1 MVPSL
6 LMIFNMNILDANAT
20 SLAAMLLP
28 VGILGV
34 LAYHKSGNE
43 ITFECILKSIR
54 YVSCYC
60 CHIYGI

>member
-1 MVPSL
+1 
-6 LMIFNMNILDANAT
+6 MNILDANAT